1 MYGET
6 LQKVQQ
12 QENFQK
18 LHVLLHT
25 GNLLT
30 LNVFSS
36 AAKSAIPPQHYKE
49 ILNVI
54 QKDAK

>member
-1 MYGET
+1 MFGET
-6 LQKVQQ
+6 LQKLQQ
-12 QENFQK
+12 QENFKK

-30 LNVFSS
+30 LNEFSS
-36 AAKSAIPPQHYKE
+36 ATKSAIPPQHYKE
-49 ILNVI
+49 IFNVI